1 MLRAAGE
8 VKANQEFVVLQV
20 VRGDTEGALEVALG
34 RRVSV
39 AAQQGMASEVL
50 GAPDVQPA
58 QHLAVIHDPVLAIVI
73 RQEIRLVQI
82 QRTGECFGWGSL
94 CAAELKGKK
103 DAIDL
108 AHAGDQRDVAMLGHD
123 PR

>member
-20 VRGDTEGALEVALG
+20 LRGDTEGALEVALG

-39 AAQQGMASEVL
+39 AAQQGMAREVL

-58 QHLAVIHDPVLAIVI
+58 QHLAVIDDPVLAIVI
-73 RQEIRLVQI
+73 RPGNPLGTDPARGRVL
-82 QRTGECFGWGSL
+82 R
-94 CAAELKGKK
+94 
-103 DAIDL
+103 
-108 AHAGDQRDVAMLGHD
+108 VAQPLRG
-123 PR
+123 